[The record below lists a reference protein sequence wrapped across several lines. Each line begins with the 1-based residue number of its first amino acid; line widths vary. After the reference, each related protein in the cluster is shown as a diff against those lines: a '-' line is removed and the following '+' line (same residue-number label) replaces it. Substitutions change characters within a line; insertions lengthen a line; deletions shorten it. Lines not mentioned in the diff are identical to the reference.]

1 MENYKI
7 VISIGE
13 HSVEISSHDKEW
25 VESKLIEYKKLFL
38 DDGVNSKI
46 NSKDLKLKVEQNEKT
61 AIESYSVN
69 EFYKKNISG
78 KIKSRPEIATFFVYF
93 LTKSLG
99 KKEFSTGEIK
109 EQFREVGYPGW
120 NSINIADTLSQ
131 AKRRA
136 LLNNFNNQ
144 WSLSITGEDFI
155 LNKLLNEDQ
164 N

>member
-7 VISIGE
+7 VISTGDYSI
-13 HSVEISSHDKEW
+13 EISSHDKEW
-25 VESKLIEYKKLFL
+25 VESKLIEYSKMNKK
-38 DDGVNSKI
+38 NPT
-46 NSKDLKLKVEQNEKT
+46 LKNEKDENLPL
-61 AIESYSVN
+61 ESRSVN
-69 EFYKKNISG
+69 EFYKKNVSG

-136 LLNNFNNQ
+136 LINNFNNQ

-155 LNKLLNEDQ
+155 LNKLLNNE
-164 N
+164 